1 MKRDD
6 RRSLIIG
13 LGDLFLVPMAYG
25 GAYFARFGTLTQF
38 RDKFSL
44 VFLFMLTASYL
55 TVFYFF
61 DLYSVSR
68 KIRNRTLAGRIILA
82 VGASAVLVSLVK
94 YLFFLFPIGRGIL
107 AIANVLLV
115 VFIFAWRKTGFRLL
129 RLMGNPSPVLLVGKG
144 RGADEIVALLMNE
157 PQDYKILGILAGED
171 AASGSKSD
179 VSSVRVIG
187 SPLMLGEVI
196 KSRAVKVVILA
207 EEDAPLS
214 ISAEALLQAHR
225 GGIDVVDV
233 NEMYQRLKYRIP
245 VDYIKDESW
254 FLQTKGFA
262 LANNNLAGRIK
273 RIFDFGLAG
282 LLFLISLPFWPLIS
296 LLIKIESKG
305 PVFYRQ
311 NRVGKSETVFCLHK
325 FRSMIEKAED
335 DEPVWAQEND
345 RRVTRVGRI
354 LRKLHLDEWPQL
366 WNVLRGDMSL
376 VGPRPERPEFVAEL
390 KKEVPFYALR
400 HFVKPGLTGWAQINY
415 PYAASTKDSKI
426 KLEYDLYYI
435 SRMNLLF
442 DLKIIIVTIA
452 AVLSGRFREG

>member
-1 MKRDD
+1 
-6 RRSLIIG
+6 
-13 LGDLFLVPMAYG
+13 
-25 GAYFARFGTLTQF
+25 
-38 RDKFSL
+38 
-44 VFLFMLTASYL
+44 MLTASYL

-61 DLYSVSR
+61 DLYAVSR
-68 KIRNRTLAGRIILA
+68 KIRNRTLAGRIFLA
-82 VGASAVLVSLVK
+82 VGASAILASLLK
-94 YLFFLFPIGRGIL
+94 YLFFLFPIGRGVL
-107 AIANVLLV
+107 AIANALLV
-115 VFIFAWRKTGFRLL
+115 IFIFAWRKAGFRLL

-144 RGADEIVALLMNE
+144 KGADEIVALLMNE

-179 VSSVRVIG
+179 GSSVRIIG
-187 SPLMLGEVI
+187 SPLMLGEII

-207 EEDAPLS
+207 ETDASLT

-225 GGIDVVDV
+225 GGVDVVEV
-233 NEMYQRLKYRIP
+233 NEMYQRLRYRIP
-245 VDYIKDESW
+245 VDFIKDESW

-262 LANNNLAGRIK
+262 LANNHLAGRIK
-273 RIFDFGLAG
+273 RIFDVGLAG
-282 LLFLISLPFWPLIS
+282 LLFLISLPLWPFIS
-296 LLIKIESKG
+296 LLIKIDSKG
-305 PVFYRQ
+305 SVLYRQ
-311 NRVGKSETVFCLHK
+311 NRVGKNETVFCLHK
-325 FRSMIEKAED
+325 FRSMIKKAED

-354 LRKLHLDEWPQL
+354 LRKLHLDELPQL

-376 VGPRPERPEFVAEL
+376 VGPRPERPEFVEEL

-442 DLKIIIVTIA
+442 DLKVIIVTIA
-452 AVLSGRFREG
+452 AVLSGHFREGRSPEIGKI